1 MLLGT
6 DVCVRMVFV
15 WEETRVP
22 RGNPPVWLGD
32 RMTISHA
39 DARYQTLVA
48 AVRGE
53 CVNTAPARQLV
64 WVSLTCIIC
73 SKLCTSIRVVKR
85 QVLLSLKCN
94 NTYDRETDKNLK
106 ELGFYPVRPWTL
118 DVLGICF
125 YLLGIW
131 HYHIRI
137 QLKCSLSFS
146 CSCLMGKIFPP
157 NYQTRPFL
165 NLRKKP
171 DTTFGMT

>member
-1 MLLGT
+1 MIIWTGYAYWRY
-6 DVCVRMVFV
+6 C
-15 WEETRVP
+15 RVELWSIW
-22 RGNPPVWLGD
+22 V
-32 RMTISHA
+32 
-39 DARYQTLVA
+39 
-48 AVRGE
+48 GE
-53 CVNTAPARQLV
+53 LV
-64 WVSLTCIIC
+64 WVTLTCIIC

-85 QVLLSLKCN
+85 QVLLSLKCID
-94 NTYDRETDKNLK
+94 TYDREKDKNLM

-131 HYHIRI
+131 HYQIRI

-165 NLRKKP
+165 NLRKSPTLLLAWQKR
-171 DTTFGMT
+171 